1 MSYQLPATSYQP
13 ESAPG
18 TGDGS
23 APFSLPWR
31 LLPRPVLREPTFK
44 VFALPDKGSVTA
56 RIPKSLLGGGDPA
69 EWKYAIGLMGQE
81 EFPSSG
87 VRRIRD
93 VEPNAE
99 QWPIG
104 GGDGSINATRIM
116 DLLVSEAGVQESML
130 TGYTSTSSGTVDDLS
145 DDKFA
150 QVTPVGNE

>member
-18 TGDGS
+18 AGDGS

-44 VFALPDKGSVTA
+44 VFALPDKGRVTA
-56 RIPKSLLGGGDPA
+56 RIPKSLFADEDPA
-69 EWKYAIGLMGQE
+69 EWKYTVALMSQE
-81 EFPSSG
+81 GFPSSG

-116 DLLVSEAGVQESML
+116 DLLVSEAGVQESRL
-130 TGYTSTSSGTVDDLS
+130 TGHTPISSGTVDDLS
-145 DDKFA
+145 DDRFA